1 MLQVLRNSAVI
12 WEYLANRTPYHTRP
26 SLRGLEQKPWLIC
39 HCNWNK
45 FHSTY
50 STEVCLKSTYTIIG
64 EGLMYWSS
72 KLPGGYWHS
81 LYLVAV
87 AHRLTPFGHRFG
99 IPLLENWKVT
109 ITKTLTRPHGNL
121 KQKFSHGASIRDTRI
136 PDRNPREVESDSRVW
151 SSKTRPRI
159 SSLLSLSLEVSKH
172 TLLAANQINTPLWS
186 IGLSG

>member
-64 EGLMYWSS
+64 KGLMYWSS

-87 AHRLTPFGHRFG
+87 AHGLTPFGHRFG

-109 ITKTLTRPHGNL
+109 IRHDPMAIWNKNSATVPQFEAREYLIKTLVRL
-121 KQKFSHGASIRDTRI
+121 KVIRES
-136 PDRNPREVESDSRVW
+136 EVPKPVQGFR
-151 SSKTRPRI
+151 
-159 SSLLSLSLEVSKH
+159 LSCLWVLRSQS
-172 TLLAANQINTPLWS
+172 TLY
-186 IGLSG
+186 